1 MRASQAV
8 FSFSRRWQCVR
19 QARSGLQATGP
30 AHSSNAMQQS
40 AQDSHVRLPT
50 IKSCAMA
57 VVPLTASPNSPN
69 FEAGSFASCQRIILR
84 RKVADGSGSSA
95 AGRLGG
101 IQRPPAGPLPVAWL
115 MVMGQAGSAACHSAA
130 LGPGARGLV
139 SQRAG
144 LGGLLERGDGV
155 ALIQEKLVGARSAA
169 SGPCAAKLPAIGP
182 ARGSGPN
189 PKASIINPN
198 RRPPNQTLQTK
209 LHSQTF
215 QRMHAD
221 SHPRHPRSSADG
233 TANSMG

>member
-1 MRASQAV
+1 
-8 FSFSRRWQCVR
+8 
-19 QARSGLQATGP
+19 
-30 AHSSNAMQQS
+30 MQQS

-115 MVMGQAGSAACHSAA
+115 MVMGRAGSAACHSAA

-144 LGGLLERGDGV
+144 LGCLLERGV

-169 SGPCAAKLPAIGP
+169 SRLPAAHVLRSCRQSARARPG
-182 ARGSGPN
+182 ARGRT
-189 PKASIINPN
+189 
-198 RRPPNQTLQTK
+198 RRPASSTQTGGLQTLQTK
-209 LHSQTF
+209 LRSQTF

-221 SHPRHPRSSADG
+221 SHPRHPHSSAALALDG
-233 TANSMG
+233 TALSSMG